1 MKRILITNNTLGP
14 RAGTEMYV
22 RDIAFGLLKEGWQ
35 PMAFSTELGD
45 VAEELRAMTIPV
57 VNDLARLPFRP
68 DVIHAHHHLDAM
80 AAIQQLP
87 GVPVIYYCHGFQ
99 PWEETPVRHPQIFRY
114 VAVDELCRER
124 LVIEHAI
131 PESQVELLLNFVDLN
146 RFHQRPP
153 LPAKPLRALIF
164 GNMLGPG
171 HPIYEAAR
179 AACEARGIALEIAGA
194 AGGASSSQPEL
205 QLPQYDLV
213 FAKAR
218 CALEAMAVGCAVIV
232 CDAHGMGGLVTP
244 ETFDAFRPLNFGLR
258 ALRRNPAPTQQAIE
272 EQIDLYDPE
281 KCRQVS
287 ERIRTEADQ
296 TLVLRRLM
304 ALYEEATASAPAN
317 VTALTPEGQAI
328 ADYLLF
334 LARDTKEERRALT
347 TLYHA
352 QKLNL
357 AQAAQL
363 AGLQSQ
369 LAALEAQHGALE
381 STYAKMA
388 AAHAAL
394 ESGDATLQAAH
405 TRLAA
410 EHVAISAERAT
421 LAKEHAA
428 LAEKCAALE
437 TENGGL
443 KSQRDLLEK
452 QLADAQSWA
461 EELQK
466 RLQRFKGLRRFL
478 PRWLARRE

>member
-22 RDIAFGLLKEGWQ
+22 RDIAFGLLQEGWQ

-45 VAEELRAMTIPV
+45 VAEELRSMTIPV
-57 VNDLARLPFRP
+57 CSDLAHLPFRP

-80 AAIQQLP
+80 AAIQQFP

-146 RFHQRPP
+146 RFHPRPP

-164 GNMLGPG
+164 GNQLGPG

-194 AGGASSSQPEL
+194 SGGASSSQPEL

-218 CALEAMAVGCAVIV
+218 CALEAMAIGCAVIV

-244 ETFDAFRPLNFGLR
+244 EIFDTFRPLNFGLR
-258 ALRRNPAPTQQAIE
+258 TLRRNPAPTQQDIE
-272 EQIDLYDPE
+272 EQIALYDPE
-281 KCRQVS
+281 KCRQVT

-296 TLVLRRLM
+296 KLVLRRLM
-304 ALYEEATASAPAN
+304 AIYEEAMASAPAT
-317 VTALTPEGQAI
+317 VTVPTPEAQAI

-347 TLYHA
+347 TLYYA

-357 AQAAQL
+357 SQAAQL
-363 AGLQSQ
+363 AAQQSQ
-369 LAALEAQHGALE
+369 LTALEAQFAALSSRHAVLE
-381 STYAKMA
+381 STYTTMA
-388 AAHAAL
+388 TAHAAL
-394 ESGDATLQAAH
+394 ESGDASLQAAH

-410 EHVAISAERAT
+410 EHVAVSAERD
-421 LAKEHAA
+421 
-428 LAEKCAALE
+428 ALE
-437 TENGGL
+437 AENGAL
-443 KSQRDLLEK
+443 KSQRDSLEK
-452 QLADAQSWA
+452 QLADAQHWA

-466 RLQRFKGLRRFL
+466 KLQRFKGLRRFL
-478 PRWLARRE
+478 PRWLVRKMANNLRDE